1 MITKYYKREYYDG
14 DKGKFVTKLSTD
26 MGKLIA
32 ANEVWGVPRKD
43 GITQGPPVTEIS
55 KSEYDILK
63 RGWGDDSIA
72 RAVGWFDYSK
82 AGLGNDNNGYLH
94 GIEYLNGKAGEEDTE
109 AEWFQTETMR
119 DAVLKKY
126 FEQLAEEEEE

>member
-43 GITQGPPVTEIS
+43 GVAQGPPVTEIS
-55 KSEYDILK
+55 KREYEILK
-63 RGWGDDSIA
+63 KGWGDDSIA
-72 RAVGWFDYSK
+72 RPVDWFDYSK
-82 AGLGNDNNGYLH
+82 AGLGDDNNGYLH

-119 DAVLKKY
+119 DTVLKKY